1 MKKTRLLLCLA
12 SVSLLLS
19 ACNKKPSGGGE
30 GGGGEGGG
38 GGENPPVAQT
48 YTYKTY
54 TTVSPSD
61 WNELS
66 LQDANDRQIQSYISG
81 SLFTFNYKFEE
92 GHYGEMDHIVPGDFS
107 VEYDGATN
115 LVDVTTTYA
124 GNEKYAVPADATEGY
139 AYKITLRDDLK
150 WDDGTPIKADDFV
163 YSMKA
168 QLDPRFLFRN
178 SDQYYKN
185 SIQIHNA
192 QAYLKQGQS
201 GYFPADEVFAEYDS
215 ANDSK
220 LVITINEPYE
230 GADSP
235 FIKFMAEIQNDYG
248 IPGDDPIAI
257 AFNGFGEFGLT
268 REEAESL
275 EGKTIAEIKA
285 DATLAA
291 LLEKLIV
298 WWDEDDDGYTFFST
312 APYTFPEVNF
322 ADVGIFKGDNDLEIV
337 VVFDKTLMLLEDGH
351 ICFKTA
357 YNFSTLPLVHKAKFE
372 ANIVE
377 PALGSTLYT
386 SKYCSDLESTASWG
400 PYKLTNFQAGKH
412 YELEKNPNW
421 FGNNMDAY
429 KGQYQAQKI
438 VCETVSEFETAW
450 QMFQKGDLSDIGLNV
465 TIAQEY
471 NKSSRAFFSGDD
483 YIYTLQVQSDADA
496 LKGRE
501 TENVDKEMLTYVEFR
516 KAMSLAVDRA
526 AYASATTTASQAGFG
541 LFNMYHYYD
550 IEHGKAYRN
559 EDVAKQVICE
569 VYGVDVSEFDSLDD
583 AYAAVDGYDLTLAR
597 ELVRTAYEKA
607 IAAGTIDADDNV
619 VLTFGSSTDNAN
631 VRRYVTN
638 LEAFL
643 VEMVKETPLEGRL
656 SLEFK
661 DFGEKWAKDFRA
673 GAYDL
678 TLSGWSG
685 GAWDPGY
692 FIGAYLEDGS
702 GGRYAQGWE
711 PRSVTLTYNP
721 WGDEEEDHSELSM
734 NLVQWY
740 DCLNGNAGAAY
751 DWSEGKI
758 DNAFRLGIIA
768 QLEKEV
774 LLTYYAIPFMYWY
787 GATILSYQVDYGSPI
802 DHPVLGFGGF
812 RYLRFN
818 YSDQEWESRKTSYDY
833 RK

>member
-19 ACNKKPSGGGE
+19 ACRAKPNGGDGE
-30 GGGGEGGG
+30 GDGGG
-38 GGENPPVAQT
+38 GGTPTAQT

-54 TTVSPSD
+54 TAVSPSD

-66 LQDANDRQIQSYISG
+66 LQDANDRQIQGYISG

-92 GHYGEMDHIVPGDFS
+92 GHYGERDHIVQGDFS
-107 VEYDGATN
+107 VEYDGATK
-115 LVDVTTTYA
+115 LEDVTTTYA

-168 QLDPRFLFRN
+168 QLDPRFIFRN

-192 QAYLKQGQS
+192 QPYLKQGQN
-201 GYFPADEVFAEYDS
+201 GYFPSDEIYPDGYAVDL
-215 ANDSK
+215 DSK
-220 LVITINEPYE
+220 LVISIDAAYQN
-230 GADSP
+230 ANSP
-235 FIKFMAEIQNDYG
+235 FNKLMFEYQGTYGFAGDTASEIANNAY
-248 IPGDDPIAI
+248 
-257 AFNGFGEFGLT
+257 GEFGLT
-268 REEAESL
+268 SEEIAKL
-275 EGKTIAEIKA
+275 EGKTVAAIKA
-285 DATLAA
+285 DAELAA
-291 LLEKLIV
+291 LLATLIE
-298 WWDEDDDGYTFFST
+298 WWDEGDDGYIWFSV
-312 APYTFPEVNF
+312 AQYTFPAVDWN
-322 ADVGIFKGDNDLEIV
+322 DVGMFKGENDLEIIV
-337 VVFDKTLMLLEDGH
+337 VLDKTLMLLEDGE

-357 YNFSTLPLVHKAKFE
+357 YNFSTLPLVHRTKFE
-372 ANIVE
+372 ANIKE
-377 PALGSTLYT
+377 PVTGSTLYT
-386 SKYCSDLESTASWG
+386 SKYCSDVASTASWG

-421 FGNNMDAY
+421 YGWNMKEY
-429 KGQYQAQKI
+429 KGQYQAEKI
-438 VCETVSEFETAW
+438 VCETIAEFETAW
-450 QMFQKGDLSDIGLNV
+450 QLFQKGDLSDIGLNV

-483 YIYTLQVQSDADA
+483 YIYTLQIQSDAAA

-501 TENVDKEMLTYVEFR
+501 TENVDKEMLNYVKFR

-559 EDVAKQVICE
+559 EDVAKQVLCE
-569 VYGVDVSEFDSLDD
+569 VYGVDVSEYESLDA
-583 AYAAVDGYDLTLAR
+583 AYAAVDGYDLTQAR
-597 ELVRTAYEKA
+597 QLVREAYQEA
-607 IAAGTIDADDNV
+607 LDAGTIDADDNV
-619 VLTFGSSTDNAN
+619 VLTYGSSTDNAN
-631 VRRYVTN
+631 VRRYLNN

-661 DFGEKWAKDFRA
+661 DFGDRWSKDFRA

-692 FIGAYLEDGS
+692 FIGAYLEDGQ

-721 WGDEEEDHSELSM
+721 WGDEEGEHRELSM
-734 NLVQWY
+734 NLVEWY
-740 DCLNGNAGAAY
+740 DCLNGNQDADY

-774 LLTYYAIPFMYWY
+774 LLTYYAVPLMYWY
-787 GATILSYQVDYGSPI
+787 GATILSYQVDYGSAI
-802 DHPVLGFGGF
+802 DNPVLGFGGF
-812 RYLRFN
+812 RYLVFN